1 MRLQA
6 SQPLMAAALVATGL
20 LIGGCATEEYVDQQI
35 AATNAR
41 IDAVERDTQ
50 AAQARA
56 EEAHALARGD
66 FQDTVLMT
74 DDSVR
79 FETDK
84 SDLSDSARASLANFA
99 QRLKAENRNVHIEVV
114 GHADATGRTEHNL
127 RLGQLRA
134 DAVMR
139 FLHSQ
144 GVSLRRMTAISYGEH
159 MPKAANEAAAGRAE
173 NRRVVLVVLG

>member
-1 MRLQA
+1 MRFHV
-6 SQPLMAAALVATGL
+6 SQPLLAVALAAAGL
-20 LIGGCATEEYVDQQI
+20 LVGGCATEEYVDQQI

-41 IDAVERDTQ
+41 IDAVQMR
-50 AAQARA
+50 AQ
-56 EEAHALARGD
+56 EAHRLAVGD

-79 FETDK
+79 FDTDK
-84 SDLSDSARASLANFA
+84 SDLSDSARASLASFA
-99 QRLKAENRNVHIEVV
+99 QRLRTENRNVHIEVV

-127 RLGQLRA
+127 RLGKLRA

-139 FLHSQ
+139 FLHTQ
-144 GVSLRRMTAISYGEH
+144 GVPLHRMSAISYGER

-173 NRRVVLVVLG
+173 NRRVVLVVMG